1 MQEGPANKRL
11 ELYLVGIS
19 EGSSSRD
26 LSDHGQPLLFGLLL
40 WKPYEKRAPGG
51 RPLKGLLKIKWI
63 TAGSR
68 AVQVDYLDYG

>member
-26 LSDHGQPLLFGLLL
+26 MSDRGQPLLFGFLL
-40 WKPYEKRAPGG
+40 WKPYGKRARGG
-51 RPLKGLLKIKWI
+51 RPSDGLLKIKWI

-68 AVQVDYLDYG
+68 AVQVDSLDSG

>member
-26 LSDHGQPLLFGLLL
+26 VSDRGQPLLFGFLL
-40 WKPYEKRAPGG
+40 WKPYGKRARGG
-51 RPLKGLLKIKWI
+51 RPSDGLLKIKWI
-63 TAGSR
+63 TAGSISDL
-68 AVQVDYLDYG
+68 VQS